1 MPKFGTMPRVLSDL
15 KNNHWSENL
24 ELACLTAMLVAI
36 PFSSGVTLAVAC
48 LWLLVVMVKNSLLKR
63 WSFFGLHQDKFFQHY
78 HSPKFLY
85 LMMAYW
91 LMYLLS
97 MLWTQNQAEGWAEVG
112 SLACFAVFPL
122 IYAITDFR
130 QVKKEH
136 FRLMFWL
143 FVVAM
148 SGLFVVRFALVAS
161 RYNPAEDT
169 FIWYMLTQA
178 NEFYII
184 HHSYMAL
191 YLLTGLAF
199 LYSEIWKVKQ
209 SEKKRLMITLLIV
222 CTCCLV
228 LFLLCINSR
237 AGLLCLLLMVAMC
250 WAHLAFVRKMYKLGA
265 VSLVVVVLLAA
276 SFHFMLPEHFR
287 NLSTTVTQLVSGDTS
302 DGRIEIMGNAFQVVK
317 ENPLLGVGAGDRLDV
332 LRPFYAT
339 PENPNE
345 SFYNPHNQ
353 YLDTWM
359 TTGVVGLLLMLALML
374 VPMVYAWHRKNIF
387 MLLTIMMI
395 AVSMLFESML
405 ERQMG
410 YVFVALIMTLFAIDG
425 EKIQKLGCQERR
437 NFFSVFLTKLKEF

>member
-1 MPKFGTMPRVLSDL
+1 MVRALSQWVLSDA
-15 KNNHWSENL
+15 KFYAPQNFQIYMSYQPFHTAHWTETA
-24 ELACLTAMLVAI
+24 EIGCIAAMLLSI
-36 PFSSGVTLAVAC
+36 PFSSGVTLAFAAA
-48 LWLLVVMVKNSLLKR
+48 WLLTLILKNSLLKR
-63 WSFFGLHQDKFFQHY
+63 WSFFGFHQDKSYQNDKT
-78 HSPKFLY
+78 PVFLY

-91 LMYLLS
+91 LLYCVS
-97 MLWTQNQAEGWAEVG
+97 MLWTENKEQGGVEIG
-112 SLACFAVFPL
+112 SLVWMFVFPL
-122 IYAITDFR
+122 MYAVTDFR
-130 QVKKEH
+130 QVTKQH
-136 FRLMFWL
+136 VRLMLWL
-143 FVVAM
+143 FVVEM
-148 SGLFVVRFALVAS
+148 SVLFIVRFVVVAS
-161 RYNPAEDT
+161 RYNPDDDD
-169 FIWYMLTQA
+169 FIWYMMTQA

-209 SEKKRLMITLLIV
+209 SEKKKLMMPLLTV
-222 CTCCLV
+222 CACCLV

-250 WAHLAFVRKMYKLGA
+250 LAHLAFVRKMYKLGA

-276 SFHFMLPEHFR
+276 SFHFVLPEHFR
-287 NLSTTVTQLVSGDTS
+287 NLSKTVTQLVSGDTS

-425 EKIQKLGCQERR
+425 EKIQKLGC
-437 NFFSVFLTKLKEF
+437 